1 MVLYVLGVVGMYLHN
16 LKLWN
21 WRKFAQKPGH
31 EPGIEVEFNNGLN
44 VLVGENDAGK
54 TAIIDALKTILGTN
68 SNDGNWITEQDFYD
82 GSFSLRIECVFQ
94 DLNPHEEAYF
104 YEWLTISTE
113 VTELRI
119 VMEAEIYEDANKHR
133 KIRKNIKAGPEGLES
148 GMEDIAR
155 QLLAA
160 TYLKPLR
167 DAASELSPG
176 YRSRIAQVVKS
187 LKNFVD
193 GSNEQNEIIS
203 NFSHAFDELKRV
215 LNEPVLSKIGS
226 TVDQFFEENNKKE
239 PEIRNKEMSFHEI
252 LRKLELNLGELGTGL
267 GSSNLLFMAVE
278 LLLLS
283 EGEIGP
289 KIALI
294 EEIEAHIHPQ
304 AQLRVIKH
312 FEKNAND
319 TGIQYIF
326 TSHSPVLAAS
336 ISLESLIFIY
346 KKQAYPMKKGHTKL
360 KANDYEFLERFL
372 DATKANMFFAQGIIF
387 VEGDAENLLLP
398 AIAEVIGLPLHRY
411 GVSIINVGNL
421 AFKRYSSI
429 FLREDMSKLMN
440 FPVGII
446 TDLDLKPIDYY
457 NEPCYFKIDETLNRR
472 IANLYGNDEI
482 DSDLEAIYVQV
493 ADVLRKSKTLYGK
506 EIKKLPRSEQKQKIG
521 EVESELVELLKHAE
535 CTFDE
540 HKETMER
547 EIKSRYFNDTE
558 QTKVFISRPWTLEH
572 SIAMS
577 DLSEKF
583 EEILVE
589 SNYKEE
595 SNRTEQLEEWA
606 EVDEKN
612 LRATKVYN
620 FLLQKGISKAVVAQ
634 KLAKY
639 LLINQNELREVLLK
653 DEHLKHIIDAIKH
666 VTGGQGGAV

>member
-1 MVLYVLGVVGMYLHN
+1 MYLHS

-21 WRKFAQKPGH
+21 WRKFAQKSDDR
-31 EPGIEVEFNNGLN
+31 PGIEVEFNNGLN

-54 TAIIDALKTILGTN
+54 TAIIDAIKTVLGTN
-68 SNDGNWITEQDFYD
+68 SNDGSWITEQDFYE
-82 GSFSLRIECVFQ
+82 GSLSLKIECVFQ
-94 DLNPHEEAYF
+94 DLSSSEEAYF
-104 YEWLTISTE
+104 YEWITLLKE
-113 VTELRI
+113 VSELRI
-119 VMEAEIYEDANKHR
+119 VMEAEIYEDVNKQR
-133 KIRKNIKAGPEGLES
+133 RIRKSIKAGSEGVES
-148 GMEDIAR
+148 GMEDTAR
-155 QLLAA
+155 QLLAT

-167 DAASELSPG
+167 DASAELSPG
-176 YRSRIAQVVKS
+176 HRSRIAQVVKS

-193 GSNEQNEIIS
+193 GSQEQDQVIS
-203 NFSHAFDELKRV
+203 NFSNAFDELKRV
-215 LNEPVLSKIGS
+215 LDEPVLNKIRT
-226 TVDQFFEENNKKE
+226 TVDEFFEDNNRKE
-239 PEIRNKEMSFHEI
+239 PEIRNKEMSFAEI

-283 EGEIGP
+283 ETEIGP

-319 TGIQYIF
+319 TGMQYIF

-336 ISLESLIFIY
+336 ISLESVIFIY
-346 KKQAYPMKKGHTKL
+346 KKQAYAMKKGHTKL
-360 KANDYEFLERFL
+360 EEEDYEFLERFL

-429 FLREDMSKLMN
+429 FLRNDKRRLMN
-440 FPVGII
+440 FPVAIV
-446 TDLDLKPIDYY
+446 TDLDLKPKDYY
-457 NEPCYFKIDETLNRR
+457 SEASYFKVNQVLNKK
-472 IANLYGNDEI
+472 IAKLYGKDEI
-482 DSDLEAIYVQV
+482 NSDLEAIYIQV
-493 ADVLRKSKTLYGK
+493 EDLLRKSKTLYGK
-506 EIKKLPRSEQKQKIG
+506 EIKKLTKIEQSQKLSAIK
-521 EVESELVELLKHAE
+521 SELISLVRDAE
-535 CTFDE
+535 YAFDE
-540 HKETMER
+540 HEKNVEK

-577 DLSEKF
+577 GLSEKF
-583 EEILVE
+583 EELLVE
-589 SNYKEE
+589 SNFKEE
-595 SNRTEQLEEWA
+595 SNRKEQLEEWA
-606 EVDEKN
+606 DIAEKN

-634 KLAKY
+634 KFAQY
-639 LLINQNELREVLLK
+639 LLKNQRESKDILLR
-653 DEHLKHIIDAIKH
+653 DEHLKNLIDAIKH
-666 VTGGQGGAV
+666 VTGGGGAEI